1 MCNVNGRILIP
12 SVMCVCL
19 YKYNASY
26 IYIYI
31 KSISVSQEVLRKTA
45 KNISTVSVPPEI

>member
-31 KSISVSQEVLRKTA
+31 YKKHFSKSGGTEENR
-45 KNISTVSVPPEI
+45 EEY